1 MGVALLVYGR
11 DAGVARRA
19 CDVQTAW
26 TGCGP
31 GYMGNKGAVGIRFRV
46 NEVDGGVGETYTYSP
61 FYRLFSRR
69 LNERRVDLLIAI

>member
-19 CDVQTAW
+19 CDVQASW

-46 NEVDGGVGETYTYSP
+46 TDTDGGIGETYTYSL
-61 FYRLFSRR
+61 FFLRLFVAKV
-69 LNERRVDLLIAI
+69 E

>member
-1 MGVALLVYGR
+1 VGVALFVYGR

-46 NEVDGGVGETYTYSP
+46 TDTDGGIGETYTYSP
-61 FYRLFSRR
+61 ISFVYSRDGT
-69 LNERRVDLLIAI
+69 E